1 MLIEAFNSLILS
13 IIASIVV
20 YEYHIIRKTEEKVS
34 KMEERTRWIE
44 YIVKE
49 KELKK

>member
-1 MLIEAFNSLILS
+1 MLIEAINSVILS
-13 IIASIVV
+13 VIAGIVL

-44 YIVKE
+44 YIVKQ